1 MLQSI
6 AGLIDEFR
14 PFIRSEGYK
23 HTKAEQRRDLF
34 QFFLER
40 GYSVYGYEEAG
51 PTLKGKALSLE
62 DVQQAAHY
70 DIFAVPAASGSVSWL
85 IGKSLLPC
93 GESLPTLY
101 LEPNPQRFPLR
112 RESVVARLP

>member
-1 MLQSI
+1 LKYVKTDAEGGDLYVLQSI

-40 GYSVYGYEEAG
+40 GYSVYEYEEAG

-70 DIFAVPAASGSVSWL
+70 DIFAVPPQAVSA
-85 IGKSLLPC
+85 G
-93 GESLPTLY
+93 
-101 LEPNPQRFPLR
+101 
-112 RESVVARLP
+112 